1 MAEMKHVGRYVQNQ
15 RKVAVAYR
23 TVPQDSGYC
32 LVVNILKTPNKHLL
46 SLNYR
51 GYLIKNPY
59 SF

>member
-32 LVVNILKTPNKHLL
+32 LVLILRLYQMRTTIH
-46 SLNYR
+46 
-51 GYLIKNPY
+51 
-59 SF
+59 